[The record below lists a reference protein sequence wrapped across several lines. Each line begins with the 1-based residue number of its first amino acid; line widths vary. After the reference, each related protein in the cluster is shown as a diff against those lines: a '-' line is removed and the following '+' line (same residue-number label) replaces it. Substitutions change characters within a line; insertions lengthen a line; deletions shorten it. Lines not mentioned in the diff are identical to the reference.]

1 MGKYFGTDGIRG
13 VVNEFLTFDIA
24 YKCGRALCEVVKNPK
39 VYIGRDS
46 RLSGEFL
53 TLAVASGVV
62 AGGGDV
68 VDIGICTTPG
78 IAYVTKYMKGD
89 FGVVISA
96 SHNPPEYNGIKI
108 FNKDGVKLGEDN
120 ENLLESLFEKSVKKK
135 SCVLGSYTQKHY
147 LVQKYIDYLINNC
160 DYSLKNLKIII
171 DGSNGAGGKIAP
183 KVFRKLG
190 AKVIAIN
197 CRNDG
202 KNINNNCGAL
212 YPQKLIEAVKNYNAD
227 IGFALDGD
235 ADRLIVVDEKG
246 NIVDGDNI
254 IYILAKQFAKEN
266 KLTKNTVV
274 GTKHTNEGIVLKLK
288 EDGINFIRTDIGDKY
303 VCEKMSD
310 EGFDLGGEKSGHII
324 IRDYLMTGDGIL
336 AGIKIAEIIKKNN
349 KLISEINDV
358 QLFPQINVDCVV
370 KNKQKVITNCDV
382 VDTIKREEMMIGN
395 DSRLLV
401 RASGTENKIRIM
413 AEGRDRVKLTKCVY
427 AIKEIIEKIDRDS
440 RV

>member
-1 MGKYFGTDGIRG
+1 M
-13 VVNEFLTFDIA
+13 
-24 YKCGRALCEVVKNPK
+24 
-39 VYIGRDS
+39 
-46 RLSGEFL
+46 
-53 TLAVASGVV
+53 
-62 AGGGDV
+62 
-68 VDIGICTTPG
+68 IC
-78 IAYVTKYMKGD
+78 
-89 FGVVISA
+89 
-96 SHNPPEYNGIKI
+96 
-108 FNKDGVKLGEDN
+108 
-120 ENLLESLFEKSVKKK
+120 
-135 SCVLGSYTQKHY
+135 
-147 LVQKYIDYLINNC
+147 
-160 DYSLKNLKIII
+160 LKNLKIII

-288 EDGINFIRTDIGDKY
+288 EDGINFIRTAIGDKY
-303 VCEKMSD
+303 VCEKMAD

-336 AGIKIAEIIKKNN
+336 AGIKIAEIIKKIVHFILYLRN
-349 KLISEINDV
+349 
-358 QLFPQINVDCVV
+358 
-370 KNKQKVITNCDV
+370 
-382 VDTIKREEMMIGN
+382 
-395 DSRLLV
+395 
-401 RASGTENKIRIM
+401 
-413 AEGRDRVKLTKCVY
+413 
-427 AIKEIIEKIDRDS
+427 
-440 RV
+440 